1 MRGEEA
7 RAARKR
13 QQRGG
18 VRACAQAGRRALDT
32 QAGRLLLVVLLVRTQ
47 MQGFLSGATSPLWD
61 TGRGSRAAFG
71 SVTIC
76 APLNAC
82 GEDTRPQGVA
92 YTRHG
97 GQVSCGAYDKRDP
110 TVGVPRPLA
119 CASWQHAAAPPSRP
133 EYGSRCP
140 PQPERLRWSAP
151 IVLVAQLVQ
160 AAAKGARLGSE
171 GQNLWPGRCR
181 GQTGA
186 RLSLLNEHVV
196 AHGLGARRLR
206 QQVVPRR
213 ATWWQHL
220 ELGVVRRASLTPG
233 RNHSSSGSPA
243 LRMPRRPARPAAA
256 ARAGLW
262 GATFRTSAYLR
273 AGASGSGSCS
283 ASAEGAAMEAS
294 PSPGAGT

>member
-32 QAGRLLLVVLLVRTQ
+32 QAGRLLLVVLIVRTQ

-71 SVTIC
+71 SVTIF

-110 TVGVPRPLA
+110 
-119 CASWQHAAAPPSRP
+119 SW
-133 EYGSRCP
+133 
-140 PQPERLRWSAP
+140 
-151 IVLVAQLVQ
+151 
-160 AAAKGARLGSE
+160 
-171 GQNLWPGRCR
+171 
-181 GQTGA
+181 
-186 RLSLLNEHVV
+186 
-196 AHGLGARRLR
+196 
-206 QQVVPRR
+206 
-213 ATWWQHL
+213 
-220 ELGVVRRASLTPG
+220 RAS
-233 RNHSSSGSPA
+233 A
-243 LRMPRRPARPAAA
+243 ACLRFLLA
-256 ARAGLW
+256 AR
-262 GATFRTSAYLR
+262 
-273 AGASGSGSCS
+273 CS
-283 ASAEGAAMEAS
+283 ASAT
-294 PSPGAGT
+294 PGIWVALSTTA